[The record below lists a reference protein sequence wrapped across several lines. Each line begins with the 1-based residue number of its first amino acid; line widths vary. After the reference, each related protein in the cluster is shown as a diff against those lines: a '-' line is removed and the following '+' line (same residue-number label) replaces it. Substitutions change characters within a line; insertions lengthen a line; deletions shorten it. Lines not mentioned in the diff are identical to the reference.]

1 MNKKTILIACTLLS
15 PTLLAKNICTDIG
28 GKITPM
34 NIIYQTG
41 QGKVTG
47 FKQKFCTFTIDN
59 GLAAIGL
66 KSMNSKHSNI
76 AASYVLTLEP
86 FDNSS
91 PLWEGQAQ
99 NPSHNVCHN
108 LGGTNVQ
115 PVAPGSFTTEEG
127 ENDICVFGDGSMI
140 SGWTLIY
147 IANQREGFNLIK
159 DNIPSKALPLFHP

>member
-1 MNKKTILIACTLLS
+1 MSKYKLIIIFALISQNLWS
-15 PTLLAKNICTDIG
+15 KNICTDIG
-28 GKITPM
+28 GKVTPM

-47 FKQKFCTFTIDN
+47 FKQKFCSFAIDN
-59 GLAAIGL
+59 GLAIIGL
-66 KSMNSKHSNI
+66 KSMNSKLANI
-76 AASYVLTLEP
+76 AASYILTLESL
-86 FDNSS
+86 DNSS

-108 LGGTNVQ
+108 LGGTNAQ
-115 PVAPGSFTTEEG
+115 AVAPGSFTSEQG